1 MIRILVL
8 TFSIFGLSTT
18 AQAFIASNGL
28 LVEDAAG
35 GDFRVPYR
43 GLSAASDF
51 WCAAGD
57 YVVRDLGLPPDTRV
71 FRTSSPPRRGG
82 DGMTFSLSPSNAK
95 KSGLGLFSNSRG
107 LTAAHAR
114 QLCND
119 RRNILD

>member
-1 MIRILVL
+1 MIRNVL
-8 TFSIFGLSTT
+8 LALSLIGTST
-18 AQAFIASNGL
+18 GAQAFIASNGL

-43 GLSAASDF
+43 GLSGAADF

-57 YVVRDLGLPPDTRV
+57 YVVRDLGLSPDTRI

-82 DGMTFSLSPSNAK
+82 DGMTFSLSSANAK
-95 KSGLGLFSNSRG
+95 KSGLGLFSDSRG

-114 QLCND
+114 QLCEERLLIVD
-119 RRNILD
+119 